1 MSHRCRCMHFA
12 SKNGFRIVEGLFLG
26 FVDRSGLHGHSQEP
40 LCGYRA
46 KDKTLC
52 RLAQLDTIHKR
63 TNGKVLGSCKV
74 LATIMDFSVE
84 TKGINGAGLEKMFG
98 SSQAVMLPACV
109 FVPAGFQTLA
119 GRECYGS
126 PKKIG

>member
-46 KDKTLC
+46 KDKNALSTSS
-52 RLAQLDTIHKR
+52 AGHYPQA
-63 TNGKVLGSCKV
+63 N
-74 LATIMDFSVE
+74 E
-84 TKGINGAGLEKMFG
+84 WKGPWFL
-98 SSQAVMLPACV
+98 
-109 FVPAGFQTLA
+109 
-119 GRECYGS
+119 
-126 PKKIG
+126 